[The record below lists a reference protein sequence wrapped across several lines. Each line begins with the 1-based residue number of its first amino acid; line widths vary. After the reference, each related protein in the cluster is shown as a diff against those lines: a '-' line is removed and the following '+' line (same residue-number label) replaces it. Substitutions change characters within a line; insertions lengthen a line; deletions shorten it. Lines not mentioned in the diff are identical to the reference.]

1 MSFFNKYKKRIILMR
16 LINKLKRLV
25 GIDVAEYVIIY
36 VNQLSPSQ
44 RTRLANNMFLKFP
57 SSCRP
62 SRVSVGQ
69 KSVTITMQN
78 DCLTG
83 EQLKKVSDD
92 TLSQDRADIS
102 EIELNG
108 NVIWSKN

>member
-1 MSFFNKYKKRIILMR
+1 MR
-16 LINKLKRLV
+16 LINKLKKLI

-44 RTRLANNMFLKFP
+44 KSRLSNNMIMKFP
-57 SSCRP
+57 FSCSPNRI
-62 SRVSVGQ
+62 SVGQ
-69 KSVTITMQN
+69 KNVTITMDN
-78 DCLTG
+78 ACLTG

-108 NVIWSKN
+108 NVIWSKPQNKE

>member
-1 MSFFNKYKKRIILMR
+1 MR

-25 GIDVAEYVIIY
+25 GIDVSEYVIIY

-44 RTRLANNMFLKFP
+44 RMILATKMINKFP
-57 SSCRP
+57 GSCRP
-62 SRVSVGQ
+62 NRISVGQ
-69 KSVTITMQN
+69 KTATITMEN
-78 DCLTG
+78 ACLTG

-108 NVIWSKN
+108 NVIWPKN

>member
-1 MSFFNKYKKRIILMR
+1 MR
-16 LINKLKRLV
+16 LINKLKKLI

-44 RTRLANNMFLKFP
+44 RARLANNMIMKFP
-57 SSCRP
+57 SNCRP
-62 SRVSVGQ
+62 NGIGVGQ
-69 KSVTITMQN
+69 KTATITMEN
-78 DCLTG
+78 ACLTG

-92 TLSQDRADIS
+92 TLSQDKADIS

-108 NVIWSKN
+108 NVIWSNK

>member
-1 MSFFNKYKKRIILMR
+1 MR
-16 LINKLKRLV
+16 LINKLKKLI

-44 RTRLANNMFLKFP
+44 RARLANNMFLKFP
-57 SSCRP
+57 STCRP

-69 KSVTITMQN
+69 KTVTITMDN
-78 DCLTG
+78 ACLTG

-92 TLSQDRADIS
+92 TLSQDSADIS

-108 NVIWSKN
+108 NAIWSKS

>member
-1 MSFFNKYKKRIILMR
+1 MK

-25 GIDVAEYVIIY
+25 GIDVVEYDILY
-36 VNQLSPSQ
+36 TNQLSPSQ
-44 RTRLANNMFLKFP
+44 RTRLVNNMFMKFP

-69 KSVTITMQN
+69 KSVSITMEN
-78 DCLTG
+78 ACLTG

-92 TLSQDRADIS
+92 TLAPDKVEIS

-108 NVIWSKN
+108 NVIWSKP

>member
-1 MSFFNKYKKRIILMR
+1 
-16 LINKLKRLV
+16 
-25 GIDVAEYVIIY
+25 
-36 VNQLSPSQ
+36 
-44 RTRLANNMFLKFP
+44 MFLKFP
-57 SSCRP
+57 SNCRP

-69 KSVTITMQN
+69 KTVTITMEN
-78 DCLTG
+78 ACLTG

-108 NVIWSKN
+108 NVIWSKP

>member
-1 MSFFNKYKKRIILMR
+1 MK

-44 RTRLANNMFLKFP
+44 RARLANNMFLKFP
-57 SSCRP
+57 STCRP

-69 KSVTITMQN
+69 KTVSITMDN
-78 DCLTG
+78 ACLTG

-92 TLSQDRADIS
+92 TLAQDSADIS

-108 NVIWSKN
+108 NVIWSSN

>member
-1 MSFFNKYKKRIILMR
+1 MR

-36 VNQLSPSQ
+36 TDVLSPSQ
-44 RTRLANNMFLKFP
+44 RARLANNMFLKFP
-57 SSCRP
+57 STCRP

-69 KSVTITMQN
+69 KTVTITMDN
-78 DCLTG
+78 ACLTG

-92 TLSQDRADIS
+92 TLAQDSADIS

-108 NVIWSKN
+108 NVIWSKP

>member
-1 MSFFNKYKKRIILMR
+1 MR

-44 RTRLANNMFLKFP
+44 RTRLSNNMIMKFP
-57 SSCRP
+57 FSCSPNRI
-62 SRVSVGQ
+62 SVGQ
-69 KSVTITMQN
+69 KTVTITMQN

-92 TLSQDRADIS
+92 TLSPDKADITS
-102 EIELNG
+102 IKLNG
-108 NVIWSKN
+108 DVIIWSKK